1 MMAILEV
8 PTALAGKKGELQQ
21 RDELHLDIARE
32 ILLKEGYHNLSI
44 SRLAKATGFARPTL
58 YERFHS
64 KEELVVELGLRFQR
78 ELVTF
83 LKKASAFPGR
93 PRERMVAIGEM
104 IRHYADR
111 YADDLFIS
119 NVSGIHIVLEKVSLD
134 LQRQHA
140 ELDKQIFE
148 IVRDVID
155 DAERQG
161 DLAFRPGM
169 TAQTLTF
176 ALIALIDGLALALR
190 GSIPLD
196 QVEIGDP
203 IDALYKNVHV
213 LFDGY
218 GWRPL
223 YDEWD
228 YEDTERRVAST
239 VIAKMKRDASHGG

>member
-8 PTALAGKKGELQQ
+8 PTASAGKQGELKQ
-21 RDELHLDIARE
+21 RDELHLEIARE
-32 ILLKEGYHNLSI
+32 IFLKEGYHNLSI
-44 SRLAKATGFARPTL
+44 SRLAKVTGFARPTL

-64 KEELVVELGLRFQR
+64 KEELLVELGLRCQR

-83 LKKASAFPGR
+83 LQKASAFPGR

-111 YADDLFIS
+111 YADDLRIS
-119 NVSGIHIVLEKVSLD
+119 NASGTDVVLEKVSLD

-140 ELDKQIFE
+140 ELDKQIFDLVKE
-148 IVRDVID
+148 VID

-161 DLAFRPGM
+161 DLTFRTGM
-169 TAQTLTF
+169 TAEMLTLV
-176 ALIALIDGLALALR
+176 LIALIDGLALAMR
-190 GSIPLD
+190 GSVPLA
-196 QVEIGDP
+196 QVEIADP
-203 IDALYKNVHV
+203 VAVVITSAHV
-213 LFDGY
+213 LFDGC

-228 YEDTERRVAST
+228 YKDTERRVAST
-239 VIAKMKRDASHGG
+239 VIAKMKRDASHSG